1 MCQILKST
9 QMEDSKIHVGYM
21 IRKELRAQGR
31 SVAWLSRTICLE
43 RCTIYKLFERDN
55 IDTKLL
61 MRLSILLDHD
71 FFADISTSMF
81 ENGSKMSTKTVPNN
95 QQKFF

>member
-1 MCQILKST
+1 
-9 QMEDSKIHVGYM
+9 MEEGKIHVGDM

-43 RCTIYKLFERDN
+43 RCTIYKIFERNN

-61 MRLSILLDHD
+61 MRLSILLNHD
-71 FFADISTSMF
+71 FFADISKSMF
-81 ENGSKMSTKTVPNN
+81 ECGSKMSTKTVPNN
-95 QQKFF
+95 QQNFF